1 MKFSK
6 VMWTIGS
13 AIGIREAVKAVQRL
27 EMDDV
32 LGLIGVE
39 RRSSTLGRVLPAIG
53 LVATGAAIG
62 AGAALL
68 FAPSTGKELRTRIS
82 DRLDDA
88 RDKLNEKLNEVSREI
103 PSLSNEMQSHTHH
116 S

>member
-1 MKFSK
+1 MKLSK

-13 AIGIREAVKAVQRL
+13 AIGAQQAIKAIQRL

-32 LGLIGVE
+32 LGLMGVE
-39 RRSSTLGRVLPAIG
+39 RRRSALSQVLPAIG
-53 LVATGAAIG
+53 LVAAGAAVG

-68 FAPSTGKELRTRIS
+68 FAPSAGKELRTRLS
-82 DRLDDA
+82 ERLDEA
-88 RDKLNEKLNEVSREI
+88 RDKLTDKLQDVAREM
-103 PSLSNEMQSHTHH
+103 PSLSNSNQANSH

>member
-13 AIGIREAVKAVQRL
+13 LIGARQAIRSMQRVEL
-27 EMDDV
+27 DDV

-39 RRSSTLGRVLPAIG
+39 RRHSTLGRVLPAIG

-68 FAPSTGKELRTRIS
+68 LAPTDGKELRSRIS
-82 DRLDDA
+82 SRVDEA
-88 RDKLNEKLNEVSREI
+88 REKLTDKFNEVSREM
-103 PSLSNEMQSHTHH
+103 PSLSNEMQH

>member
-1 MKFSK
+1 MKLSK

-13 AIGIREAVKAVQRL
+13 AIGAQQAIKAIQRL

-39 RRSSTLGRVLPAIG
+39 RRRSALSQVLPAIG
-53 LVATGAAIG
+53 LVAVGAAVG

-68 FAPSTGKELRTRIS
+68 FAPSGGKELRTRLS
-82 DRLDDA
+82 ERLDEA
-88 RDKLNEKLNEVSREI
+88 RDKLTDKLQDVAREM
-103 PSLSNEMQSHTHH
+103 PSLSNSNQANSHG
-116 S
+116 